1 MVKQYVF
8 PTLKDSTS
16 VIAQKRN
23 ELMDRY
29 RRKDK
34 IAPEELDWLD
44 WADRSLDEE
53 KRA

>member
-8 PTLKDSTS
+8 PTLKDSTN

-23 ELMDRY
+23 ELMDRW
-29 RRKDK
+29 RRKES
-34 IAPEELDWLD
+34 IAHEELDWLD
-44 WADRSLDEE
+44 WADQRLEE